1 MITELDQEYYLVVTE
16 PLPSSSP
23 AMDIL
28 IAALKGAEC
37 SFPLFRKELTSL
49 VGAHVLNNPDGVSNV
64 MLHELQQLIQ
74 NIHQV
79 TDTEGRDK
87 YIAALEAQ
95 LDAWRYC
102 I

>member
-1 MITELDQEYYLVVTE
+1 MITQLHEYYLVVTR

-37 SFPLFRKELTSL
+37 SFPLSREDLTFV
-49 VGAHVLNNPDGVSNV
+49 VGAYVLNNPDGIGNIT
-64 MLHELQQLIQ
+64 LHGLQQIIQ
-74 NIHQV
+74 SIHKV
-79 TDTEGRDK
+79 TDTEGRAK
-87 YIAALEAQ
+87 YIAALEDQ
-95 LDAWRYC
+95 LNSWKYC

>member
-37 SFPLFRKELTSL
+37 SFPLHRKELTSL

-64 MLHELQQLIQ
+64 MLHELHQLLQ

-87 YIAALEAQ
+87 YIAALEEQ
-95 LDAWRYC
+95 LNAWRYC